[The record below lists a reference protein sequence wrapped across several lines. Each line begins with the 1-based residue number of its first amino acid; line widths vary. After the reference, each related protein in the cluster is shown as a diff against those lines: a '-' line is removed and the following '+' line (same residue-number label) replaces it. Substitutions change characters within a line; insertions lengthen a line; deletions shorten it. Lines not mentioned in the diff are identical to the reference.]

1 MSAELRLAPEAAE
14 RIRTEIRKAGGREV
28 CFIAHVDAAR
38 VVTDPRAVARGN
50 YEAVLVAARDARSG
64 DVMIHNHPSGTLE
77 PSEADFSVAAR
88 LYDLGLGT
96 AITDNDAT
104 TLYVVV
110 EPPVPKVRVALDVE
124 ALEMLLGPDGPLPEV
139 HPRFEDRPGQREVLR
154 VLATR
159 FNERGVAL
167 IEAGTGTGKS
177 LAYLVPAA
185 VWAVEN
191 EERTVVS
198 TNTINLQEQ
207 LVGKDL
213 PLVARVLGREVR
225 WALVKGRGNYVSIR
239 RARLAAESIQSLFD
253 EDRSDEIDRLLAWL
267 ETTAD
272 GSLSDLPFTPSS
284 DLWDEVQS
292 DSDVCLR
299 AKCPHFQTCFYQ
311 RSRRRAA
318 AAELLVVNHHLLF
331 TDLAVRRATDNWT
344 QAAVLPPYRHV
355 ILDEAHN
362 VEDAAT
368 THLGVEVSRIGVARL
383 LARLETR
390 GRGLLRALGD
400 EAGGS
405 EEADQVRDLIEDR
418 VRPALSTARAWFARL
433 VDAVDAVLPAEET
446 TARLGTPPLGELAER
461 ETVREALDGTLVGF
475 AELGRHLARVRALA
489 EEREALVERL
499 GGRLLNVQS
508 VERRVDAAGSAL
520 RTVLD
525 ADPGDRDFVRW
536 VERRGRLPRGNL
548 VFAAAPIDVG
558 PLLRSALFEK
568 VDSAALLSATL
579 TTDQGFRFVRSRIG
593 LEASSL
599 DGDRAVVEHVA
610 PSPFDFTSQ
619 ALLTIP
625 TDVAPPET
633 SSDTFQRQTAEWIR
647 VLAGLSGGGVLALFT
662 SHRSLRK
669 VAELLRAAG
678 IESRW
683 PLFVQGD
690 GDRSRLLDA
699 FRDARN
705 GVLLGTASFWEG
717 VDVPGDPLRAL
728 LLEKLPF
735 RVPSE
740 PITAARLEAL
750 EAAGRNSFQEF
761 MLPHAALRLKQGFG
775 RLIRSRSDRG
785 AVVLLD
791 SRVLTRRYGRAL
803 RAALPPAPVLKGLGW
818 EVERSLADFYGPGA
832 GGRPRAGAA
841 VFDAAEDR

>member
-28 CFIAHVDAAR
+28 CFIAHVDPAR

-77 PSEADFSVAAR
+77 PSEADFGVAAR

-96 AITDNDAT
+96 AITDNDVT

-110 EPPVPKVRVALDVE
+110 EPPVPKERVALDVE
-124 ALEMLLGPDGPLPEV
+124 ALETLLGPEGPLPEV

-292 DSDVCLR
+292 DADVCLR

-368 THLGVEVSRIGVARL
+368 THLGVDVSRIGVARL

-499 GGRLLNVQS
+499 GGRLLDVQS
-508 VERRVDAAGSAL
+508 VERRVDAAATAL

-593 LEASSL
+593 LETSSL
-599 DGDRAVVEHVA
+599 EGNRAVVEHVA

-818 EVERSLADFYGPGA
+818 EVERSLADFYGPDA
-832 GGRPRAGAA
+832 GGRPRAEAA